1 MNSFRITIS
10 SIGLILC
17 ALAPTS
23 LGALSQEQAYS
34 LFSQA
39 NESFRQ
45 ATASTDDLE
54 RKKLYSNAILAFER
68 IIDESQIKNSKLY
81 YNLANTYFLNGEL
94 GKAIL
99 NYRRGEK
106 LDQADADILK
116 NLDFARSKRIDKVSN
131 PTEKRVLQTLFF
143 WHYDFSTKIKFA
155 ITCVCFGLVCLSL
168 TAIVW
173 FGRMAVARVVAV
185 IAGIGL
191 VFFFASVAIDTKI
204 EADTTC
210 GVITASEVVAHQ
222 ADWQDSPP
230 SFKEPLH
237 SGTEFELIEERP
249 GWYHIRLLDKSD
261 GWIPQDSA
269 GLI

>member
-1 MNSFRITIS
+1 V
-10 SIGLILC
+10 IGLILC
-17 ALAPTS
+17 ALAPATS
-23 LGALSQEQAYS
+23 GALSQEQAYS

-45 ATASTDDLE
+45 ATVSTDDVQSQ
-54 RKKLYSNAILAFER
+54 KLYSKAILAFER
-68 IIDESQIKNSKLY
+68 IINEAQIKNSKLY

-99 NYRRGEK
+99 NYRRAEK
-106 LDQADADILK
+106 LDQADADIRK

-131 PTEKRVLQTLFF
+131 PTEKQVLQTLFF
-143 WHYDFSTKIKFA
+143 WHYDFSTKTKFVV
-155 ITCVCFGLVCLSL
+155 TCVCFGLVCLSL
-168 TAIVW
+168 TVMVW
-173 FGRMAVARVVAV
+173 FGRMAVARVVV
-185 IAGIGL
+185 IIAGIGL
-191 VFFFASVAIDTKI
+191 VCFFASVAIDTKI

-210 GVITASEVVAHQ
+210 GVITASEVIAHQ

-237 SGTEFELIEERP
+237 TGTEFELIEERP
-249 GWYHIRLLDKSD
+249 GWYHVRLLDESD